1 MFNVLYKYW
10 YNVSDSPSNIFKIN
24 IWSYVN
30 IRFFKMKFSR
40 NLVYFIL
47 SLKSLKVNQIKVFY
61 KDWIFEDFYY
71 FLFKFFFFLLII
83 VLIF

>member
-1 MFNVLYKYW
+1 MFGVLYKYW

-24 IWSYVN
+24 VWSYIN

-47 SLKSLKVNQIKVFY
+47 SLKSFKINQIKVFY
-61 KDWIFEDFYY
+61 KDWIFEDFFYY
-71 FLFKFFFFLLII
+71 LIKFISLLILFI
-83 VLIF
+83 LFI